1 MTRRYLSRA
10 ARSAAVASTALSL
23 LIGGA
28 VLASPAQADEAGFT
42 QPELQAICNK
52 DVGGLYAQLMA
63 EGGVAGLPAD
73 PQKRLDYAEKI
84 ALGDHSC
91 TFQEMNLPSATYTN
105 WDYVGDTLENCSPG
119 ATSPITNQIGDVAT
133 KSTTWSVGVSTSAS
147 FPIFDVKFE
156 MSKTW
161 GTQTS
166 TENRFTVTVN
176 PGRKVRATVGTE
188 YQDHYGR
195 LKVNF
200 GNRERG
206 HYVWYLNGVTM
217 AGPTGNAQ
225 QARKGM
231 VEAAC
236 RDALPPADQS
246 DNGKKPRVFL
256 LGG

>member
-1 MTRRYLSRA
+1 MTRKQLSRA
-10 ARSAAVASTALSL
+10 ARSAAVAGTALSL
-23 LIGGA
+23 LLGGA
-28 VLASPAQADEAGFT
+28 VLASPAQADAAGFT
-42 QPELQAICNK
+42 QQELQDICNK
-52 DVGGLYAQLMA
+52 DLGALNADLNA
-63 EGGVAGLPAD
+63 EGALTGLPND
-73 PQKRLDYAEKI
+73 PQKRLDYAEKV
-84 ALGDHSC
+84 LKDYSC
-91 TFQEMNLPSATYTN
+91 TFEESSFPSATYTV
-105 WDYVGDTLENCSPG
+105 WDYVGDTLQNCSPG

-133 KSTTWSVGVSTSAS
+133 KSTSWSVGVSTSTS

-195 LKVNF
+195 LRVNF

-206 HYVWYLNGVTM
+206 HYIWYLNGVTM
-217 AGPTGNAQ
+217 AAPTGNAQ
-225 QARKGM
+225 QAQKGM
-231 VEAAC
+231 VESAC
-236 RDALPPADQS
+236 REALPPADQA

-256 LGG
+256 LGSG